1 MYVRIIQS
9 IGLQFEVLF
18 LVVCSEDC
26 LVLALLHLF
35 VCMYQKL
42 WKSVREI
49 GHKPIRNGAQ
59 ATLDVL
65 EGVHD
70 SGASAVKEKHRR

>member
-1 MYVRIIQS
+1 MNAPFCKISDI
-9 IGLQFEVLF
+9 LLAAEKVLF

-65 EGVHD
+65 GEFTIV
-70 SGASAVKEKHRR
+70 VLLQ

>member
-1 MYVRIIQS
+1 M
-9 IGLQFEVLF
+9 
-18 LVVCSEDC
+18 
-26 LVLALLHLF
+26 F

-42 WKSVREI
+42 WSCIGEIGEI

-65 EGVHD
+65 GEFTIV
-70 SGASAVKEKHRR
+70 VLLQ

>member
-1 MYVRIIQS
+1 MNLKNSDIE
-9 IGLQFEVLF
+9 LLAAEEVLF

-65 EGVHD
+65 GEFTIV
-70 SGASAVKEKHRR
+70 VLLQ